1 MSDHS
6 PLILAAARRS
16 VPAFGI
22 FKTASETAGTLFF
35 DGMSIYQQSARQMT
49 TATKVLAAIN
59 LLGAVI
65 SIALLAATFFA
76 QGLIIREAREFALNK
91 TRAYLEPAIPKAEK
105 ILGNPLVAKTLP
117 KSVKEKVEGEI
128 ADYRES
134 PERWLLELAEG
145 TRNRAGE
152 FDFPEI
158 KNPLAR
164 KALDSLTQRVAGA
177 REHFKTSFA
186 NLIVDLRI
194 FATIHLLVFGFAA
207 GLCFLA
213 RTPRLRFCLG
223 VWSCV
228 LLLTTV
234 TAAGVYL
241 GQNWL
246 WVILTNR
253 YQGWA
258 YGGTHLAIT
267 AYFVYWTL
275 PEFWVQRRN
284 GSSR

>member
-1 MSDHS
+1 M
-6 PLILAAARRS
+6 
-16 VPAFGI
+16 
-22 FKTASETAGTLFF
+22 TA
-35 DGMSIYQQSARQMT
+35 
-49 TATKVLAAIN
+49 ATKVLAVLN

-65 SIALLAATFFA
+65 SGALLAATFFA
-76 QGLIIREAREFALNK
+76 QGLIIREAREFALDK

-105 ILGNPLVAKTLP
+105 VLNNPLVAKALP
-117 KSVKEKVEGEI
+117 KSVEEKVEREI
-128 ADYRES
+128 SDYRES
-134 PERWLLELAEG
+134 PEKWLLELAEG

-177 REHFKTSFA
+177 RDHFKRSFA
-186 NLIVDLRI
+186 NLILDLRI
-194 FATIHLLVFGFAA
+194 FATIHLVVLLVAA

-213 RTPRLRFCLG
+213 RNPSLRFWLC
-223 VWSCV
+223 VWSCS
-228 LLLTTV
+228 LLLTTLV
-234 TAAGVYL
+234 SAGLYL

-246 WVILTNR
+246 WVILMNR

-267 AYFVYWTL
+267 VYFVCRAF
-275 PEFWVQRRN
+275 PEIWFQRRYEQAATPP
-284 GSSR
+284 